1 MRILQLCVRFPPAP
15 GGAETHVHSIS
26 KELVKRG
33 HDVTVFTSDLYT
45 ETPFVRLTDVPD
57 TTDGIRV
64 KRFRAHTM
72 GGEMHYVLVPSLLWR
87 SIREKVDV
95 VHAHSYGYFHV
106 NAAFLMRR
114 LRGVPFVFTPHF
126 HPEWSMWGGSK
137 RKMLRRIYDRWLG
150 SCIFD
155 SADRIIG
162 VSRAEMSLMNG
173 GRFAEGRTT
182 IIPNGISPG
191 DFDPPPDGRLFR
203 EHYGLGGKVVLFV
216 GRLAS
221 NKGLDTL
228 VDSIPG
234 VIAEHDDVKFVLVG
248 QDEGMRE
255 SLLKRANSLG
265 VSDALVFTGHITD
278 DRLFRSAFASSDVFV
293 LPSEYE
299 AFGIVLLE
307 AMMCEKPCIAS
318 AVGGTSE
325 AVVQDETGLL
335 VEYGNAGELAEM
347 ITGILSD
354 PQKAKEMGKR
364 GRERVLRK
372 FTWERVAGEIE
383 KVYEDLI

>member
-1 MRILQLCVRFPPAP
+1 MCVRFPPAP

-162 VSRAEMSLMNG
+162 VSKAEMSLMNG

>member
-1 MRILQLCVRFPPAP
+1 
-15 GGAETHVHSIS
+15 
-26 KELVKRG
+26 
-33 HDVTVFTSDLYT
+33 VFTSDLYT
-45 ETPFVRLTDVPD
+45 ETPFVRLTEVPNRI
-57 TTDGIRV
+57 DGIPVR
-64 KRFRAHTM
+64 RFRAHTM
-72 GGEMHYVLVPSLLWR
+72 GGEMHYVLVPSLLWE

-106 NAAFLMRR
+106 NAALLMRR

-126 HPEWSMWGGSK
+126 HPEWSMWGGS
-137 RKMLRRIYDRWLG
+137 RRRLLRRIYDKLLG
-150 SCIFD
+150 PTILD

-162 VSRAEMSLMNG
+162 VSKAEMSLMNG

-182 IIPNGISPG
+182 IIPNGISPE

-203 EHYGLGGKVVLFV
+203 ERYGLGGKVALFV

-255 SLLKRANSLG
+255 SLLKKANSLG

-325 AVVQDETGLL
+325 AIVQDETGLL
-335 VEYGNAGELAEM
+335 VEYGNAGKLAEM

-372 FTWERVAGEIE
+372 FTWGRVAGEIE

>member
-1 MRILQLCVRFPPAP
+1 MCVRFPPAP

-45 ETPFVRLTDVPD
+45 ETPFVRLTEVPD
-57 TTDGIRV
+57 TSDGIRV

-137 RKMLRRIYDRWLG
+137 RKMLRRIYDRCLG

-162 VSRAEMSLMNG
+162 VSKAEMSLMNG

-203 EHYGLGGKVVLFV
+203 EHYGLVGKVVLFV

-228 VDSIPG
+228 VDSIPE

-354 PQKAKEMGKR
+354 PQKAKEMGKE

-372 FTWERVAGEIE
+372 FTWGRVAGEIE

>member
-1 MRILQLCVRFPPAP
+1 MCVRFPPAP

-45 ETPFVRLTDVPD
+45 ETPFVRLTEVPD
-57 TTDGIRV
+57 TTDGVRV

-155 SADRIIG
+155 SADKIIG
-162 VSRAEMSLMNG
+162 VSKAEMSLMNG

-182 IIPNGISPG
+182 IKPNGISPG
-191 DFDPPPDGRLFR
+191 DFDPPPDGQLFR
-203 EHYGLGGKVVLFV
+203 EHYGLGEKVVLFV

-255 SLLKRANSLG
+255 SLLKKANSLG

-325 AVVQDETGLL
+325 AIVQDETGLL
-335 VEYGNAGELAEM
+335 VEYGNAGKLAEM

-354 PQKAKEMGKR
+354 PQRAKEMGKK

-372 FTWERVAGEIE
+372 FTWGRVAREIE

>member
-1 MRILQLCVRFPPAP
+1 MCVRFPPAP

-72 GGEMHYVLVPSLLWR
+72 GGEMHYVLVPSLLWK

-137 RKMLRRIYDRWLG
+137 RKMLRRTYDRWLG

-162 VSRAEMSLMNG
+162 VSKAEMSLMNG

-255 SLLKRANSLG
+255 SLLKKANSLG

-335 VEYGNAGELAEM
+335 VEYGNAGKLAEM

-354 PQKAKEMGKR
+354 PQKAKEMGKK

-372 FTWERVAGEIE
+372 FTWGRVAGAIE

>member
-1 MRILQLCVRFPPAP
+1 MCVRFPPAP

-162 VSRAEMSLMNG
+162 VSKAEMSLMNG

-354 PQKAKEMGKR
+354 PQKAKEMGRK

-372 FTWERVAGEIE
+372 FTWGRVAGEIE
-383 KVYEDLI
+383 KVYEHLI